1 MQAAMCRVVFEDLTE
16 QEEAHVLELPAV
28 ACLLKQLWL
37 QGDTPCLGLRGPKS
51 LISQVEAFP

>member
-1 MQAAMCRVVFEDLTE
+1 MCRVVFEDLTD

-28 ACLLKQLWL
+28 ACLLKQLWS